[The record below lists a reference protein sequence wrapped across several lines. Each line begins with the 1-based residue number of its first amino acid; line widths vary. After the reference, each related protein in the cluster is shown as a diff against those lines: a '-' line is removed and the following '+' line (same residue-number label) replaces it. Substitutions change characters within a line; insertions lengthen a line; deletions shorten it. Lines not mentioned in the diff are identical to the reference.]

1 MDAGPSWAAGHAVA
15 QAHKGRKTMKEQ
27 EQTRRNARAFTL
39 IELLV
44 VIAIIA
50 ILAAILFPVFAQAR
64 EKARQTDCLSNT
76 KQIGLAIL
84 AYVQDYDETYP
95 PGSYEDPTD
104 TSPTPWMHIVDPYVK
119 SGYPVKASDAGLVH
133 YSVYVC
139 PDFNPAAAGTTP
151 SNSYAANQNLMPSF
165 IDEAIPVWGWP
176 TVQTLAVVNSP
187 ANMVLVT
194 EGSGSRI
201 FTNGDDTVDL
211 SNAAVV
217 AAECQAVHL
226 IGRTRHAAGSNYL
239 LTDGHAKRLGAPTPS
254 FTRVGPNWWNVTPV
268 TSTYPVVYR
277 YVTNP
282 NATAWFREN

>member
-1 MDAGPSWAAGHAVA
+1 MRTDSRTG
-15 QAHKGRKTMKEQ
+15 KG
-27 EQTRRNARAFTL
+27 FTL

-64 EKARQTDCLSNT
+64 EKARQASCLSNS

-84 AYVQDYDETYP
+84 LYTQDYDETYP
-95 PGSYEDPTD
+95 PGSYMDPTG

-119 SGYPVKASDAGLVH
+119 SGYPVKASDAGPIK

-151 SNSYAANQNLMPSF
+151 SHSYAVNQNLMPSF
-165 IDEAIPVWGWP
+165 IKEAIPVWGWP
-176 TVQTLAVVNSP
+176 SVETLAVVNSP
-187 ANMVLVT
+187 ANMVLLT
-194 EGSGSRI
+194 EASGSRI

-211 SNAAVV
+211 IGAATV
-217 AAECQAVHL
+217 AEQCQAVHL
-226 IGRTRHAAGSNYL
+226 IARTRHAGGSNYL
-239 LTDGHAKRLGAPTPS
+239 LADGHAKRFGAPTPS
-254 FTRVGPNWWNVTPV
+254 FIHVGPNWWNVTPI

-282 NATAWFREN
+282 NATAWFKEN